1 MSPDAHPSIHV
12 TPLFFVVTLFVNR
25 WDGKEVVFFFG
36 FLYVAA
42 LDGVCVVASLC
53 FCESEYDFLGADGAY
68 LSVRVVFF
76 RSLDSCVNG
85 ACVVLLS
92 LI

>member
-1 MSPDAHPSIHV
+1 M
-12 TPLFFVVTLFVNR
+12 TLSVNR
-25 WDGKEVVFFFG
+25 WDGKEVFFFG
-36 FLYVAA
+36 FLCVAA
-42 LDGVCVVASLC
+42 FHGVCVVASLC

-85 ACVVLLS
+85 ASVVLLS